1 MVSLAEIRVGKV
13 RVSLNVWPQTRFCE
27 IFPTRF
33 NITGTLYHPSTSDQH
48 VVVIS
53 NELASY
59 S

>member
-13 RVSLNVWPQTRFCE
+13 RVSLNVWLQTRFCE
-27 IFPTRF
+27 ISPTRL
-33 NITGTLYHPSTSDQH
+33 NITGALYHPSTTDQH
-48 VVVIS
+48 VVIS